1 MNIHEALQDYLHYI
15 QAVDQKALATIHS
28 YQQDLQEY
36 EAWLIG
42 KHKQV
47 MEDILPQDIQSFL
60 SELEEGQRGR
70 TDVSAAA

>member
-36 EAWLIG
+36 EVWLIG

-47 MEDILPQDIQSFL
+47 MEDILPQDIQSFYP
-60 SELEEGQRGR
+60 SWRMGKRGGR
-70 TDVSAAA
+70 T